1 MNADE
6 QASFIIATDVGGTCT
21 DTVILQQ
28 GSPPV
33 IGKSLSTPPDFADGV
48 VASIGSALPQ
58 LGISVEEL
66 FRRTKLFIHGST
78 VAENTILTGT
88 GAVTGLITTAG
99 FEDTI
104 LVTRGPYGRW
114 SGLSED
120 EIKRPIMT
128 DRERPLVAP
137 QHIVGITE
145 RIDYKGAVLTDL
157 DRSEVERVV
166 RFLVEK
172 SGVSAIAISLLWSVR
187 NSQHELAVKD
197 IIRQIAPNLFSSLS
211 SESSPA
217 IGEYERTSTTVINA
231 YAGQIVEKY
240 LLDLE
245 RVLSSYGY
253 QGPVLVM
260 QGYGGL
266 LPAGEAARRTVG
278 MIESGPAAGVIAASF
293 LGDAMGDRNVIA
305 ADMGGTTFKVSV
317 VQDGRVEYAR
327 EPMVGRYH
335 YTAPKMEV
343 FSIGVAGGS
352 IISIDP
358 RTLVPAVGPRSAGA
372 RPGPVCYGFGGDEPT
387 LTDVLLLIG
396 YLDPKTFLGGSVPL
410 DVERAHRKFREKIAS
425 PLSMQ
430 PEEAAIGIYKVAAA
444 QITDLIHKITVER
457 GLDPRDFVIHAFGGT
472 CGMLAGAF
480 APELKVKRVVIP
492 YTASV
497 NCALGLVAADI
508 VHEYSMTKSLS
519 VPPDPSDLNTIFAPM
534 ADRAR
539 SELKSEGFS
548 DDKIHFKWSIDV
560 RYRRQVH
567 EVTTPVNCQTPL
579 DAAGV
584 QQVIDDFQ
592 ELYERIYGR
601 GSSLR
606 GADMEM
612 TAFRLTARGLMTRP
626 QLLKSTTV
634 EGSSAHHAKT
644 GKRPIFV
651 QQRSALVESPVYDFL
666 KLAPGNV
673 IEGPAIILTPITT
686 IAVQQEQTARIDE
699 FRNVVLEF

>member
-1 MNADE
+1 MNDDG
-6 QASFIIATDVGGTCT
+6 QSSFIIATDVGGTCT
-21 DTVILQQ
+21 DTVILQE
-28 GSPPV
+28 GSPPI
-33 IGKSLSTPPDFADGV
+33 IGKSLSTPPDFAHGV
-48 VASIGSALPQ
+48 LASIRSALPQ
-58 LGISVEEL
+58 LGITVEEL
-66 FRRTKLFIHGST
+66 FRLTKLFIHGST

-128 DRERPLVAP
+128 DRERPLVRP

-145 RIDYKGAVLTDL
+145 RVDYKGAVLTDL
-157 DRSEVERVV
+157 DRSEVEQAV

-172 SGVSAIAISLLWSVR
+172 SGVGAIAISLLWSIR
-187 NSQHELAVKD
+187 NPQHEIAAREIL
-197 IIRQIAPNLFSSLS
+197 REIAPELFTSIS
-211 SESSPA
+211 SESSPTV
-217 IGEYERTSTTVINA
+217 GEYERTSTTVINA

-245 RVLSSYGY
+245 YVLSKHGY

-266 LPAGEAARRTVG
+266 LPATEAAQHAVG
-278 MIESGPAAGVIAASF
+278 MIESGPAAGVIAARF
-293 LGDAMGDRNVIA
+293 LGDALGDRSVIA

-317 VQDGRVEYAR
+317 VQDGRIEYAR

-358 RTLVPAVGPRSAGA
+358 RTKVPAVGPRSAGA

-410 DVERAHRKFREKIAS
+410 HVERARRTFAAKIAS

-444 QITDLIHKITVER
+444 QITDLIHKITVQR

-472 CGMLAGAF
+472 CGMLAGTF

-497 NCALGLVAADI
+497 NSALGLVAADV
-508 VHEYSMTKSLS
+508 VHEYSVTESLS
-519 VPPDPSDLNTIFAPM
+519 APPNPAYLNAIFAPLV
-534 ADRAR
+534 DRAC
-539 SELKSEGFS
+539 SELRSEGFS
-548 DDKIHFKWSIDV
+548 DDNIHLKLSIDI

-567 EVTTPVNCQTPL
+567 EVTTPVNRQTPL

-584 QQVIDDFQ
+584 QQVIEDFQ
-592 ELYERIYGR
+592 QLYERIYGR

-612 TAFRLTARGLMTRP
+612 TAFRLTARGLMRRP
-626 QLLKSTTV
+626 QLLKGIAV
-634 EGSSAHHAKT
+634 EKSSADHAKT

-651 QQRSALVESPVYDFL
+651 QQRNALVESPIYDFL

-673 IEGPAIILTPITT
+673 VEGPAIILTPITT

-699 FRNVVLEF
+699 FRNVILEF